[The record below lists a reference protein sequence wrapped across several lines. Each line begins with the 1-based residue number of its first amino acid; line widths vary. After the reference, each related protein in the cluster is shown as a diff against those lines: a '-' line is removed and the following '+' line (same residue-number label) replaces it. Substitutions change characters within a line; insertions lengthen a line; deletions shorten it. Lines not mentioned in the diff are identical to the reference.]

1 MELKEGLEF
10 YQRCLESAKRTMTEL
25 MNDESISKER
35 REAIID
41 QLLDRMIEI
50 QKNIEVI
57 EKLLRK

>member
-10 YQRCLESAKRTMTEL
+10 YQRCLKSAKRTMTEL

-57 EKLLRK
+57 EELLRK